1 MSLAPIILFTYRRP
15 NHAMQTVEAL
25 LRNKEALTSDLII
38 YSDAPKDKDAEDGVN
53 KTREYIRTITGF
65 KSVQIIERS
74 HNWGL
79 ANSIIDGVTS
89 VINKYGKGIIV
100 EDDLITSPFFLQYMN
115 EALDIYENDQNVISI
130 HGYMYPVKK
139 EMPESFFIKTA
150 DCWGW
155 ATWKRGWDLFN
166 PNSKELLA
174 EIIRKKKCRK
184 FDFNNSYP
192 YTEMLKAQI
201 RGEVDSWAIRWYA
214 SALVNDKLTLYPGR
228 SLVFQNGMDGIGGT
242 HCGEDPRYIV
252 ELSPTPIMLK
262 KIKTKESKQ
271 ARRAMTNYFV
281 SLLSRKARKKR
292 FWTNLFSIS

>member
-89 VINKYGKGIIV
+89 VINK
-100 EDDLITSPFFLQYMN
+100 
-115 EALDIYENDQNVISI
+115 
-130 HGYMYPVKK
+130 
-139 EMPESFFIKTA
+139 
-150 DCWGW
+150 
-155 ATWKRGWDLFN
+155 
-166 PNSKELLA
+166 
-174 EIIRKKKCRK
+174 CRK

-262 KIKTKESKQ
+262 KIKTKESKK